1 MRLSLDKI
9 KKEKPSKKRKHI
21 SVQDRSGLF
30 FVVERENKGGNCKR
44 FEGIT
49 NYPKGRGG
57 KTVHVPMGVWGK
69 DIKGV
74 KDLNKTLRTW
84 EDLKIWSKETGKH
97 PKEYFHKDKKK
108 KSSET
113 LKEVFDE
120 YLVIYKQQVKEKVF
134 LDRQNKLNQMLRFF
148 GEDTLISEMEWDNG
162 GRRRIQE
169 LVKSMIARG
178 VVYHSMRC
186 CSVLKQCFDYAIRE
200 QLMRR
205 DQNPASVPFDMQKV
219 AYKPQNNPAISW
231 KEVPDLMKR
240 IEESNSSLLMKCAV
254 KFYLMSCIR
263 VGALVRFEWDWFD
276 EENDMWVIPS
286 DTPGLKRTMTQTGEK
301 YDHLIPATP
310 EMHKLMD
317 LLRKMNGYQKYVFLS
332 PDKGQFP
339 HINPESIN
347 RFLGRLGYKNKLT
360 AHGWRSVVVT
370 AGQEDLEVDREV
382 LRRQIGH
389 TDHKSGAIGVYD
401 RTNFIERRR
410 DFMKTWTKELI
421 KQGMKLS

>member
-9 KKEKPSKKRKHI
+9 KKIKPKTKRQYI
-21 SVQDRSGLF
+21 SVQSRSSLF
-30 FVVERENKGGNCKR
+30 FVVERENYGGNCKR

-49 NYPKGRGG
+49 HQNG
-57 KTVHVPMGVWGK
+57 KKYTIPMGIWEK
-69 DIKGV
+69 DVIGV
-74 KDLNKTLRTW
+74 KGLNKLIREW
-84 EDLKIWSKETGKH
+84 EDLKVWKEKTGKN
-97 PKEYFHKDKKK
+97 PKLYFEKDKN

-113 LKEVFDE
+113 LKEVFNE
-120 YLVIYKQQVKEKVF
+120 YLVIYKEQVKEKVY
-134 LDRQNKLNQMLRFF
+134 LDRKNKLNQMLKFF

-162 GRRRIQE
+162 GRRRVQE

-178 VVYHSMRC
+178 VVYHSIRC
-186 CSVLKQCFDYAIRE
+186 LSVLKQCFDYAIRE

-205 DQNPASVPFDMQKV
+205 DQNPASIPFDIQKT
-219 AYKPQNNPAISW
+219 AYKPKNNPAISW
-231 KEVPDLMKR
+231 KEVPDLMQR
-240 IEESNSSLLMKCAV
+240 IEDSNSSLLMKCAV
-254 KFYLMSCIR
+254 KFYFMSCIR

-286 DTPGLKRTMTQTGEK
+286 QTPGLKRTKTQTGEK

-332 PDKGQFP
+332 PDNGQFP

-360 AHGWRSVVVT
+360 AHGWRSIVVT
-370 AGQEDLEVDREV
+370 AGQEELEGVDREI

-401 RTNFIERRR
+401 RTNFIEKRRT
-410 DFMKTWTKELI
+410 FMKTWTKELI
-421 KQGMKLS
+421 NQGMKIA